1 MRDDGYKKP
10 LPALEGFTEQ
20 FYAFCKQGE
29 LRFQRCKSCEAWRH
43 VPREMCAECGSMQWD
58 WQASSGRGKLFTW
71 TVAERP
77 LHPAFADD
85 APYAP
90 AVVELEEGVRLVT
103 EIVDCRPHELEIDA
117 AVEVV
122 FDEVTADITLPKF
135 RRSGQ

>member
-1 MRDDGYKKP
+1 MGDDGYKKP

-29 LRFQRCKSCEAWRH
+29 LRFQRCDGCEAWRH

-58 WQASSGRGKLFTW
+58 WHASSGRGKLFTW
-71 TVAERP
+71 TVAARP

-103 EIVDCRPHELEIDA
+103 EIVDCRPDELEIGA

-122 FDEVTADITLPKF
+122 FDDVTANITLPKF
-135 RRSGQ
+135 RRSGR